1 MICQRVA
8 ASVLLTDNGQ
18 IDMRWGREVAESA
31 LQPDICAQKE
41 GRTFRPGL
49 WYVVCKVRTPF
60 LVSDIRVFTV
70 TTPLRISAV
79 TY

>member
-1 MICQRVA
+1 
-8 ASVLLTDNGQ
+8 
-18 IDMRWGREVAESA
+18 MRWDRKVAEST
-31 LQPDICAQKE
+31 LQQDIGAHEK

-70 TTPLRISAV
+70 TTPLRIAAV